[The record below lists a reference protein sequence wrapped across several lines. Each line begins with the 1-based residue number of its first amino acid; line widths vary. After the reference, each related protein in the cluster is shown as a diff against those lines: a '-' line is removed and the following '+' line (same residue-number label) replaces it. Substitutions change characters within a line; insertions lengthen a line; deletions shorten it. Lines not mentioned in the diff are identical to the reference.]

1 MNKDMI
7 LMHQIMEEAHILM
20 VGRND
25 KYGDSWKV
33 LTLQSIANL
42 VEMKMHR
49 IARMNSQ
56 NLDPKILDEFTD
68 GLNYCAMGIAA
79 LRKLEHEQS
88 QSDNSS
94 I

>member
-7 LMHQIMEEAHILM
+7 LMWEIMREAHTLM

-49 IARMNSQ
+49 IARMDSK

-68 GLNYCAMGIAA
+68 GLNYCAMGVAA
-79 LRKLEHEQS
+79 LRKLEYERS